1 MGKTFAGVLVAMV
14 GLMPGGPS
22 WAWGP
27 DGHEL
32 VGAIAQEILGTS
44 KAGKEVRSILVS
56 YDLSAA
62 TTWAD
67 CVKSVK
73 KSGNV
78 FHYVVEPQYP
88 ECHKF
93 EPEKDR
99 MADYVRRNWSTCKQH
114 TGQPQPCHTLYHFT
128 DVTIQRDA
136 YSRDYFGTAD
146 YDIVHAI
153 NNAVAYLREQKVD
166 SKNFSIRDRKEAL
179 LMIAHLVGDLH
190 QPLHVGSVY
199 LNGKGNVV
207 DADKLQ
213 DNAQEIEDE
222 YGTRGGNYIN
232 IAGAKQLHSMWDG
245 IPASWK
251 KIELTQWV
259 KEAKAVSPLT
269 IQVEVMPS
277 RWASDTV
284 LASKRAFKRLSFG
297 NRAGKYWKA
306 TADDQGKYKT
316 EHDQLQHDQI
326 IKAGARMAQ
335 LLKEIWPD

>member
-1 MGKTFAGVLVAMV
+1 MKRTFAGVLVAML
-14 GLMPGGPS
+14 GFIPGGPS
-22 WAWGP
+22 LAWGP

-32 VGAIAQEILGTS
+32 VGAIAQEILGNS
-44 KAGKEVRSILVS
+44 KAGKEVRNILGS
-56 YDLSAA
+56 YDLRAA
-62 TTWAD
+62 TTWGD

-73 KSGNV
+73 KTGSV

-93 EPEKDR
+93 EPETDR
-99 MADYVRRNWSTCKQH
+99 MVDYVKRNWSNCEQDTD
-114 TGQPQPCHTLYHFT
+114 QPQPCHTLYHFT

-136 YSRDYFGTAD
+136 YSRDYFGTTD

-153 NNAVAYLREQKVD
+153 NNAVAYLRGQKVD

-190 QPLHVGSVY
+190 QPLHVGSAY
-199 LNGKGNVV
+199 LDAKGNLV

-213 DNAQEIEDE
+213 GKVQEIEDE

-232 IAGAKQLHSMWDG
+232 IAGARQLHSMWDG
-245 IPASWK
+245 IPSSWD
-251 KIELTQWV
+251 KIELAKWV
-259 KEAKAVSPLT
+259 KESKALPSLSM
-269 IQVEVMPS
+269 QVEVMPAL
-277 RWASDTV
+277 WASDTV
-284 LASKRAFKRLSFG
+284 LASKKAFKRLSFG

-306 TADDQGKYKT
+306 TADNQDIYKT

-326 IKAGARMAQ
+326 VKAGARMVQ